1 MRHPR
6 RMSRWQDIDYL
17 DLVLERVVGDEPG
30 ADPGRIRLLAPR
42 FGGLLCGRQLQ
53 RLLRGERR
61 WVRVPLDE
69 RGTWLWRRL
78 DGRTPVRDL
87 LDGFAAAFPAEAVDT
102 AQRVCFYLEA
112 LVQHGF
118 LRHVNADELTRWRT

>member
-1 MRHPR
+1 
-6 RMSRWQDIDYL
+6 MSRWHDIDYL
-17 DLVLERVVGDEPG
+17 DLVLTPAVGDEPG
-30 ADPGRIRLLAPR
+30 ADPRRIQLLAPR
-42 FGGLLCGRQLQ
+42 FGGLLFGRQLQ

-87 LDGFAAAFPAEAVDT
+87 LEDFAAAFPEETVDT
-102 AQRVCFYLEA
+102 AERVCFYLEA

-118 LRHVNADELTRWRT
+118 LRRVNADQLTR